1 MLEVVK
7 FSHQVQV
14 AHRLFDQPG
23 KCQQIHGH
31 CMTIEIGIEGEV
43 NERGVLVTPIGDIE
57 FGAAK
62 KIIREYL
69 DTNFDHKLLLN
80 SRDPWCRPLIA
91 LPEES
96 GDAEVRWT
104 AADFQMLPGLVP
116 FYNDPTTENIARLIA
131 QWASAVF
138 ETNVSITLH
147 ETDTNSFSV
156 VWEYEGSVEVV
167 IGSDGAATPEIGI
180 GGGIEAN
187 QN

>member
-1 MLEVVK
+1 MAAMLEVVK

-31 CMTIEIGIEGEV
+31 CMTIEI
-43 NERGVLVTPIGDIE
+43 
-57 FGAAK
+57 GAAK

-116 FYNDPTTENIARLIA
+116 FYNDPTTENIARLI
-131 QWASAVF
+131 
-138 ETNVSITLH
+138 
-147 ETDTNSFSV
+147 
-156 VWEYEGSVEVV
+156 
-167 IGSDGAATPEIGI
+167 
-180 GGGIEAN
+180 
-187 QN
+187 